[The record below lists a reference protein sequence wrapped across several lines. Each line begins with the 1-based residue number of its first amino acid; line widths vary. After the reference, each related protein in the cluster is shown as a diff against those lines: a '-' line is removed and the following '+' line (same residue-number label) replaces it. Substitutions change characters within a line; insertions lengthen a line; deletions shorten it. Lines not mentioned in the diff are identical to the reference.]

1 MKTLF
6 TGLVGLALITGTLG
20 MLTFPMSA
28 GTQRLVTVQT
38 RPTLPDWRGP

>member
-6 TGLVGLALITGTLG
+6 TGLVVLALVTGTMG

-28 GTQRLVTVQT
+28 GPPRLVPVKPP
-38 RPTLPDWRGP
+38 PTLPDWRGP